1 MRLSGFLFV
10 FLLLISITSAFGQSK
25 KRPTTIKGTVTDS
38 DGNPVDGVQV
48 TVGSFF
54 TLTDEAGNYELDI
67 YDGDRL
73 IAGFINFA
81 YIPDTVMFS
90 IQKGELKVI
99 NKQIKLRTNMLA
111 DAEVQDRKSR
121 FEGGV
126 KIDPRTLES
135 YAGTG
140 SAVEGILKSL
150 PGVNSNNELSSQIS
164 VRGGSFDENQIYI
177 NGIEVYRSFL
187 VSNGQQ
193 EGLSIINPNMVENI
207 DFSAGGFEARYGDK
221 MSSVLDITYRKPTEF
236 GLAAEASLLGGSL
249 TYEDRLVN
257 DRLAVL
263 VGGRYRTNQLL
274 LGSLDTEAD
283 FRPRFTDI
291 QAYLNYTLT
300 DEWDISF
307 LGNYSKNLY
316 QVIPST
322 RNTDF
327 GTFQE
332 ALRLTVF
339 FDGQEDYDF
348 TTRFGALSAVNRPS
362 NNLELKYTAS
372 VFQTTEQEYFDVIGA
387 YRLGELNNNLGSDDF
402 GEISFIRGVG
412 GFQNYARNNLD
423 IIVANAAHD
432 GLLDKGDVSWRWG
445 LKYQYEDIIDRY
457 KEWEMIDSAGYS
469 IPHKP
474 SFGYD
479 SLIVTQDTIIDG
491 QRIPLGGV
499 VYSTLDTSAQNLTLF
514 ESYNSSEVVQSSRI
528 MAYVER
534 SQLFERNGHDFF
546 VNLGLRAH
554 YWTFNNQTVVSPRLS
569 FSWHPDG
576 KRDMVWRLAS
586 GLYYQPPFYREMRNL
601 EGGLNEDIRAQRSMH
616 FVLGNDYQLKLWNR
630 PFKMV
635 TEVYYKDYNSLI
647 PYDMDNVRIR
657 YRAENN
663 SKGYAAG
670 IDYRI
675 NGEFVNGVDSWFSLS
690 LLKVEEDIQ
699 GDGAGYVPRPTDQRF
714 SAKVFFQDYLP
725 RDPTFRV
732 SLTGTYATGLP
743 FGPPQAEPKDKDF
756 RIPAYRRV
764 DIGFSKVLK
773 LEGKTYKSKFLNT
786 FSTLYVTLEVFNLL
800 ATNNT
805 VSYLWIKD
813 ISTAREYAVPNY
825 LTGRLLNLKLVA
837 KF

>member
-1 MRLSGFLFV
+1 MSLRPYGFLLT
-10 FLLLISITSAFGQSK
+10 LLLLFLAQTTFAQSK
-25 KRPTTIKGTVTDS
+25 KRATTIKGTVTDT

-48 TVGSFF
+48 AVGSFF
-54 TLTDEAGNYELDI
+54 TLTDEQGKYKLDI
-67 YDGDRL
+67 YDGDKL
-73 IAGFINFA
+73 IVGFISFA
-81 YIPDTVMFS
+81 YVPDTVMFS
-90 IQKGELKVI
+90 IAKGEEKVI
-99 NKQIKLRTNMLA
+99 DKQIKLLPNMLA
-111 DAEVQDRKSR
+111 TAEVEDRKSR

-126 KIDPRTLES
+126 KIDPRTLEN
-135 YAGTG
+135 YAGPG
-140 SAVEGILKSL
+140 SGVEGILKSL

-193 EGLSIINPNMVENI
+193 EGLSIINSAMVENI

-249 TYEDRLVN
+249 TYEDRLL
-257 DRLAVL
+257 DKRLAVI

-291 QAYLNYTLT
+291 QAYLTYTVT

-348 TTRFGALSAVNRPS
+348 TTRFGALSAVNRPN

-387 YRLGELNNNLGSDDF
+387 YRLGELNTNLGSDDF

-432 GLLDKGDVSWRWG
+432 GLYDKGNTSWRWG
-445 LKYQYEDIIDRY
+445 LKYQFEDIIDRY

-479 SLIVTQDTIIDG
+479 SLIVTTIDTTGRPI
-491 QRIPLGGV
+491 GGI
-499 VYSTLDTSAQNLTLF
+499 VYSTLDTSAQNLSLF
-514 ESYNSSEVVQSSRI
+514 ESYNSRVAIQSARI
-528 MAYVER
+528 SGYIER
-534 SQLFERNGHDFF
+534 SQLFEKGGHDFF
-546 VNLGLRAH
+546 LNLGVRAQF
-554 YWTFNNQTVVSPRLS
+554 WSFNNQTVVSPRLS

-576 KRDMVWRLAS
+576 KRDMVWRFAT
-586 GLYYQPPFYREMRNL
+586 GLYYQPAFYREMRELN
-601 EGGLNEDIRAQRSMH
+601 GGVNEDIVAQRSIH
-616 FVLGNDYQLKLWNR
+616 YVLGNDYQLKLWNR

-635 TEVYYKDYNSLI
+635 TEVFYKDYDNLI
-647 PYDMDNVRIR
+647 PYDLDNVRIR

-675 NGEFVNGVDSWFSLS
+675 NGEFVNGVDSWFSVA
-690 LLKVEEDIQ
+690 LLKVEEDIE

-732 SLTGTYATGLP
+732 SLTGSYATGLP
-743 FGPPQAEPKDKDF
+743 FGPPQAEAKDKSF

-773 LEGKTYKSKFLNT
+773 LEGKTYKSKFLNQ

-805 VSYLWIKD
+805 VSYLWVKD